1 VKRSLVLLLATA
13 CGLSVANT
21 YYVQPLL
28 DVIARELHAGH
39 GATGLLVT
47 VGQLGYAAGLV
58 LLVPL
63 GDLVDRRRLVTGAL
77 LVAGLGLG
85 AAALAPG
92 LGALGLALAAVGVTS
107 VVAQILIPFAAT
119 LAPDAERGRIVGS
132 VMTGLMVGSLLS
144 RTLAGLVAQAAGWR
158 AMFWLGAAAMLGL
171 AALLWRR
178 LPHLAPTAD
187 LPYRQLLRSVGTLVA
202 REPVLR
208 LRSAYG
214 ALAFGLM
221 SVFWTTLAFV
231 LASGPYGYGE
241 AAIGLFSLIGIPAAF
256 AAPYV
261 GRFAD
266 RGHVRLAT
274 GAYLGLIA
282 AGLVLALAGAQH
294 LLALAGAAVLIT
306 GGAQAL
312 HVTNQSEIYAL
323 DASARSRIT
332 TAYMTSFFAGGTA
345 GSALAAMAYAASGW
359 TAVIGLGGAFAAV
372 GIALWVW
379 EMLRARTATLAPAP
393 TPRPRL
399 TRVRRPSC
407 QHRHEPAEAAFERD
421 AA

>member
-1 VKRSLVLLLATA
+1 VQRSLVLLLATA

-28 DVIARELHAGH
+28 DAIARELDAGH
-39 GATGLLVT
+39 AATGLLVT

-77 LVAGLGLG
+77 LVAALGL
-85 AAALAPG
+85 AAAAVAPG
-92 LGALGLALAAVGVTS
+92 LGALGVALAAVGVTS
-107 VVAQILIPFAAT
+107 VVAQILVPFAAT
-119 LAPDAERGRIVGS
+119 LAPEAERGRIVGS

-158 AMFWLGAAAMLGL
+158 AMLWLGAVAMLGL

-178 LPHLAPTAD
+178 LPHLAPTVS
-187 LPYRQLLRSVGTLVA
+187 LPYSELLRSVGTLVA

-214 ALAFGLM
+214 ALAFALM
-221 SVFWTTLAFV
+221 SVFWTTLAFL
-231 LASGPYGYGE
+231 LASGPYHFGE
-241 AAIGLFSLIGIPAAF
+241 AAIGVFSLVGIPAAF

-274 GAYLGLIA
+274 GAYLGLVAI
-282 AGLVLALAGAQH
+282 GLGLALAGAQH
-294 LLALAGAAVLIT
+294 LVALAAAAVLIT
-306 GGAQAL
+306 GAAQAL

-345 GSALAAMAYAASGW
+345 GSALAATAYAASGW
-359 TAVIGLGGAFAAV
+359 TAVVALGGAFAAAGV
-372 GIALWVW
+372 ALWLW
-379 EMLRARTATLAPAP
+379 ETLAARRSASPPAPAP
-393 TPRPRL
+393 RLSLVRP
-399 TRVRRPSC
+399 PSG
-407 QHRHEPAEAAFERD
+407 QHRHEPAEAALGRD

>member
-1 VKRSLVLLLATA
+1 MYASCILHPVKRSLVLLLATA

-28 DVIARELHAGH
+28 DAIATDLHAGH
-39 GATGLLVT
+39 AATGLLVT

-77 LVAGLGLG
+77 LVAALGL
-85 AAALAPG
+85 AAAGLAPG
-92 LGALGLALAAVGVTS
+92 LGALGLALAVVGITS

-119 LAPDAERGRIVGS
+119 LAPAAERGRIVGA

-144 RTLAGLVAQAAGWR
+144 RTLAGIVGQVAGWR
-158 AMFWLGAAAMLGL
+158 TMFWLGAVAIL
-171 AALLWRR
+171 ALAILLWRR
-178 LPHLAPTAD
+178 LPHVAPTVSM
-187 LPYRQLLRSVGTLVA
+187 PYGRLLRSVGTLVA

-208 LRSAYG
+208 RRSIYG
-214 ALAFGLM
+214 ALAFALM

-231 LASGPYGYGE
+231 LSGAPYGFGE
-241 AAIGLFSLIGIPAAF
+241 AAIGVFSLIGIPAAF
-256 AAPYV
+256 AAPFV

-266 RGHVRLAT
+266 RGGARHAT

-282 AGLVLALAGAQH
+282 LGLVIALAGTTH
-294 LLALAGAAVLIT
+294 LIALAAAAVLIT

-345 GSALAAMAYAASGW
+345 GSALAATAYAASGW
-359 TAVIGLGGAFAAV
+359 TAVVGLGGLFAVAGLV
-372 GIALWVW
+372 LWAS
-379 EMLRARTATLAPAP
+379 EMLSPARRRAQASTDTSRPKRPAAAM
-393 TPRPRL
+393 RPE
-399 TRVRRPSC
+399 PS
-407 QHRHEPAEAAFERD
+407 
-421 AA
+421 

>member
-28 DVIARELHAGH
+28 DAIARDLHAGH
-39 GATGLLVT
+39 AATGLLVT

-77 LVAGLGLG
+77 LVAALGLA

-107 VVAQILIPFAAT
+107 VVAQILVPFAAT
-119 LAPDAERGRIVGS
+119 LAPDAERGRIIGL

-144 RTLAGLVAQAAGWR
+144 RALAGLVAQAAGWR
-158 AMFWLGAAAMLGL
+158 AMFWLGAVAMLAL

-178 LPHLAPTAD
+178 LPELAPTVA
-187 LPYRQLLRSVGTLVA
+187 LPYRRLLRSVGTLVA

-231 LASGPYGYGE
+231 LASGPYDFGE
-241 AAIGLFSLIGIPAAF
+241 AGIGLFSLIGVPATF

-266 RGHVRLAT
+266 RGHARLAT
-274 GAYLGLIA
+274 GAYLGVVVL
-282 AGLVLALAGAQH
+282 GLVLALAGARH
-294 LLALAGAAVLIT
+294 LVALAAAAVLIT

-345 GSALAAMAYAASGW
+345 GSALAATAYAASGW
-359 TAVIGLGGAFAAV
+359 AAVVGLGGGFAAIGV
-372 GIALWVW
+372 ALWLW
-379 EMLRARTATLAPAP
+379 EMLGARRPAAPVPAA
-393 TPRPRL
+393 PRL
-399 TRVRRPSC
+399 TLLRRPSG
-407 QHRHEPAEAAFERD
+407 QHGHQPAEAAFERD

>member
-1 VKRSLVLLLATA
+1 MKGVKRSLVLLLAIA

-28 DVIARELHAGH
+28 DAIARDLHAGH
-39 GATGLLVT
+39 AAAGLLVT

-63 GDLVDRRRLVTGAL
+63 GDLADRRRLVTVAL
-77 LVAGLGLG
+77 LVA
-85 AAALAPG
+85 
-92 LGALGLALAAVGVTS
+92 ALGLAGAAVAPGIGTLGIALAAVGVTS

-119 LAPDAERGRIVGS
+119 LAPDAQRGRIVGS

-144 RTLAGLVAQAAGWR
+144 RTLAGLVAQVAGWR
-158 AMFWLGAAAMLGL
+158 AMFWLGAVAMVGL

-178 LPHLAPTAD
+178 LPDLAPSVT
-187 LPYRQLLRSVGTLVA
+187 LPYRDLLRSVGTLVA

-208 LRSAYG
+208 RRSLYG
-214 ALAFGLM
+214 ALAFALM

-231 LASGPYGYGE
+231 LASGPYDFGE
-241 AAIGLFSLIGIPAAF
+241 ASIGLFSLIGIPAAF

-266 RGHVRLAT
+266 RGQARVAT
-274 GAYLGLIA
+274 GAYLGIIA
-282 AGLVLALAGAQH
+282 AGLVLALAGAHH
-294 LLALAGAAVLIT
+294 LLALAGAAILIT

-345 GSALAAMAYAASGW
+345 GSALAAAACAASGW
-359 TAVIGLGGAFAAV
+359 TAVVALGGAFAATGV
-372 GIALWVW
+372 GLWLW
-379 EMLRARTATLAPAP
+379 EMRGGSRAVAAPVRPHLRLAGG
-393 TPRPRL
+393 
-399 TRVRRPSC
+399 PSG
-407 QHRHEPAEAAFERD
+407 QHGHQAAEAAFERD